1 MALNIGDLVATL
13 TLDDKM
19 SKGLSSAGEKL
30 KEFGHG
36 MLPISAGL
44 GGIAVAGFK
53 MSMDLDKAM
62 ANVATLIPNSTARVL
77 ELKEAVKE
85 TSHASG
91 QGSIEIAQGLYQ
103 VISAYGDTAETA
115 KILEVS
121 AKAATAGV
129 STTRDAINLIALV
142 TKGYGQ
148 NTAEAAERVADLS
161 FLTVKLGLTTFP
173 ELAASMGAVVPIAKA
188 MGVTQVEL
196 FAAMSTLSGVTGNA
210 AEVTTQLKA
219 TMSDIM
225 KPTEEMSAA
234 LRGLGF
240 STSDAMIQQLGL
252 VGSIR
257 ALVGTTDGTTEAIGK
272 LFNGV
277 RSMPAVFALTS
288 GQAQIFDEKLVAME
302 NSSGMAAEAFKE
314 QTTGI
319 GAASFQWTQFHHE
332 MEGVIRALGDEL
344 TPAFQDIMHALSPV
358 LGGLK
363 EAIKSFGDLPQP
375 VKSVTVAVLGLV
387 AVLGPA
393 SYAIGLF
400 LKSFSTLLGTI
411 PAVTG
416 VFVSLGNTIPVLTA
430 RVWLMNAGF
439 AGTLSAIGA
448 VLAALVQVA
457 AAFAVGFAVGSIV
470 RMGLEWL
477 GLSKYIDMAVSA
489 VRQFF
494 MGSNADLE
502 KGADVTKN
510 WSAAETKAYKEFIA
524 GQKEAVESSKK
535 LAGSQTELGQAIK
548 AIQPIT
554 DADILSKIK
563 AGDAAAKLE
572 EASRIMGKTITDP
585 LIAQRILA
593 MADAYENADEKAKKL
608 KEEVE
613 ALAAELL
620 KADKEFHDEA
630 LKTWDEWGQKADKN
644 IDIVVSKYLRLSA
657 LLGPTTGEV
666 EEQFNDLMGAVA
678 QIGKGLQGL
687 DDVQLTAFIKKMEEL
702 GDTGKLTQEQWE
714 KLGDAYTV
722 AMERG
727 LMGATVTTSAWKDVK
742 TSFSAAVKE
751 LPGVILAAF
760 QGGGDVGQAIGA
772 HLGGSIGESLGKSL
786 APKLT
791 AALGET
797 VGGALGT
804 LMGPLGS
811 LIGSLAGK
819 LMDKLGSALGIGGD
833 KVIMKVNDMR
843 DAFFEAHGGFEA
855 FSVEMATVSSE
866 DWAKK
871 IFDAKTVE
879 DFNALV
885 GEAMSLLDTQTQA
898 QEQLQAAV
906 EKYGITVE
914 ELGPKWAQQEMDK
927 KAIDLVQS
935 WKLLNAA
942 GVDVTTLIAKMGP
955 DLNAFVQE
963 SIAAGTA
970 IPEAMRPMI
979 EQMIQAGQLLDENGN
994 AYGSVE
1000 DAGITFAQTMSEQ
1013 FSTLIEKIDK
1023 MVNALLGIGD
1033 VKIPTVHVPV
1043 QYSYSGT
1050 NPGIPEPEI
1059 PEMATGG
1066 VVTRPTLAVV
1076 GESGPEAVVPL
1087 DQWAQMQG
1095 GPRGGDQTIH
1105 VPLVVDGRVLADVL
1119 IRRNRAGLFQVLATG

>member
-1 MALNIGDLVATL
+1 
-13 TLDDKM
+13 
-19 SKGLSSAGEKL
+19 
-30 KEFGHG
+30 
-36 MLPISAGL
+36 
-44 GGIAVAGFK
+44 
-53 MSMDLDKAM
+53 
-62 ANVATLIPNSTARVL
+62 
-77 ELKEAVKE
+77 
-85 TSHASG
+85 
-91 QGSIEIAQGLYQ
+91 
-103 VISAYGDTAETA
+103 
-115 KILEVS
+115 
-121 AKAATAGV
+121 
-129 STTRDAINLIALV
+129 
-142 TKGYGQ
+142 
-148 NTAEAAERVADLS
+148 
-161 FLTVKLGLTTFP
+161 
-173 ELAASMGAVVPIAKA
+173 
-188 MGVTQVEL
+188 
-196 FAAMSTLSGVTGNA
+196 
-210 AEVTTQLKA
+210 
-219 TMSDIM
+219 
-225 KPTEEMSAA
+225 
-234 LRGLGF
+234 
-240 STSDAMIQQLGL
+240 
-252 VGSIR
+252 
-257 ALVGTTDGTTEAIGK
+257 
-272 LFNGV
+272 
-277 RSMPAVFALTS
+277 
-288 GQAQIFDEKLVAME
+288 
-302 NSSGMAAEAFKE
+302 
-314 QTTGI
+314 
-319 GAASFQWTQFHHE
+319 
-332 MEGVIRALGDEL
+332 
-344 TPAFQDIMHALSPV
+344 
-358 LGGLK
+358 
-363 EAIKSFGDLPQP
+363 
-375 VKSVTVAVLGLV
+375 
-387 AVLGPA
+387 
-393 SYAIGLF
+393 
-400 LKSFSTLLGTI
+400 
-411 PAVTG
+411 
-416 VFVSLGNTIPVLTA
+416 
-430 RVWLMNAGF
+430 
-439 AGTLSAIGA
+439 
-448 VLAALVQVA
+448 
-457 AAFAVGFAVGSIV
+457 
-470 RMGLEWL
+470 
-477 GLSKYIDMAVSA
+477 
-489 VRQFF
+489 
-494 MGSNADLE
+494 
-502 KGADVTKN
+502 
-510 WSAAETKAYKEFIA
+510 
-524 GQKEAVESSKK
+524 
-535 LAGSQTELGQAIK
+535 
-548 AIQPIT
+548 
-554 DADILSKIK
+554 
-563 AGDAAAKLE
+563 
-572 EASRIMGKTITDP
+572 
-585 LIAQRILA
+585 
-593 MADAYENADEKAKKL
+593 
-608 KEEVE
+608 
-613 ALAAELL
+613 
-620 KADKEFHDEA
+620 
-630 LKTWDEWGQKADKN
+630 
-644 IDIVVSKYLRLSA
+644 
-657 LLGPTTGEV
+657 
-666 EEQFNDLMGAVA
+666 
-678 QIGKGLQGL
+678 
-687 DDVQLTAFIKKMEEL
+687 
-702 GDTGKLTQEQWE
+702 
-714 KLGDAYTV
+714 
-722 AMERG
+722 
-727 LMGATVTTSAWKDVK
+727 
-742 TSFSAAVKE
+742 
-751 LPGVILAAF
+751 
-760 QGGGDVGQAIGA
+760 
-772 HLGGSIGESLGKSL
+772 
-786 APKLT
+786 LT